1 MCWQLLKVLGIYQL
15 KPKQVY
21 KLHKVSALVYNEVE
35 IQTQA
40 RLSAIPPFPRSYPES
55 ACNAGVP
62 RRPGFDSWVGKIPL
76 EKEMATHYS
85 VLAWR
90 IP

>member
-1 MCWQLLKVLGIYQL
+1 MWGNLLRVLGIYQL

-21 KLHKVSALVYNEVE
+21 KLHKVSALAYNEVE

-55 ACNAGVP
+55 ARNVGVP
-62 RRPGFDSWVGKIPL
+62 RRPGFDSWVGKITL
-76 EKEMATHYS
+76 EKEMATYYS